1 MAKGKDTK
9 SMLKKEIQFMQR
21 NKAPKSMIEHEKAEH
36 DAMGYATGGIVR
48 GAGAAQRGKRFTRA
62 G

>member
-1 MAKGKDTK
+1 MDKGKDTK
-9 SMLKKEIQFMQR
+9 RMLKREINFMR
-21 NKAPKSMIEHEKAEH
+21 KNNAPKDMIAHEKAEH